1 MRNSLINIIGSGS
14 SSSGATFERNF
25 SYHCLEDDVTIPS
38 CQQMVVY
45 DEIAV
50 NDGTELIIED
60 NAMLI
65 MEV

>member
-1 MRNSLINIIGSGS
+1 MRNSLINIS
-14 SSSGATFERNF
+14 SSSGSTFERNF
-25 SYHCLEDDVTIPS
+25 SYHCLENDVTIPT

-45 DEIAV
+45 DELIV
-50 NDGTELIIED
+50 NYGTELIVED